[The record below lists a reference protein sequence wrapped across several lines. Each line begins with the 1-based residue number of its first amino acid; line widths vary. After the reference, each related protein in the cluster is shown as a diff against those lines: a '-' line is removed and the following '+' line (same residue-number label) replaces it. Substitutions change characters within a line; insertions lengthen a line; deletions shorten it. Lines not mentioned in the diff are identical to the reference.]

1 MLSRRVL
8 RIKAMQAIYSF
19 FQSDTENLDAAEKN
33 MLKSIDQIHDLFV
46 YQVSLLIEIVEV
58 ARRTMD
64 TAKQKYF
71 PTSEEL
77 HPNNRFIDNK
87 VVKII
92 ENNRDYMRRYD
103 NLKINWTDQYDLIKK
118 IYSEIKASKEFEEY
132 LSSENNSFM
141 ADIKFIMSV
150 YENHLVERDDFQQIY
165 EEQNIHWA
173 NDFDIA
179 NYLIVKSMKSM
190 VEDYDEDLPFF
201 TLFSNPSIAEQQDD
215 KDFVVNLLRKT
226 IIHSEKYNK
235 MIEEKLENWE
245 IERIA
250 VMDIILIKMALCELT
265 EFNTIPIKVTLNEY
279 IEISKI
285 YSTPK
290 SNIFVNGILDK
301 IVKELKEQ
309 NKIKKTGRGLM
320 E

>member
-8 RIKAMQAIYSF
+8 RIKAMQAVYSF

-33 MLKSIDQIHDLFV
+33 MLKSIDQIHDLFI
-46 YQVSLLIEIVEV
+46 YQISLLIEIVDI
-58 ARRTMD
+58 ARRSMD
-64 TAKQKYF
+64 NAKQKYF

-77 HPNNRFIDNK
+77 HPNNRFVDNK

-92 ENNRDYMRRYD
+92 ENNRDYLRRYD
-103 NLKINWTDQYDLIKK
+103 SLKINWTDQFDLIKK
-118 IYSEIKASKEFEEY
+118 IYSEIKASAEFEEY
-132 LSSENNSFM
+132 LKSENTTFM
-141 ADIKFIMSV
+141 ADVKFVQSV
-150 YENHLVERDDFQQIY
+150 YENHLVEREDFQQLY

-179 NYLIVKSMKSM
+179 NYLIVKSLKSM
-190 VEDYDEDLPFF
+190 VEDYDEDIPFF
-201 TLFSNPSIAEQQDD
+201 RLFSNPTIAEEQED

-226 IIHSEKYNK
+226 IIHSEKFSK
-235 MIEEKLENWE
+235 MIEDKLENWE
-245 IERIA
+245 LERIA
-250 VMDIILIKMALCELT
+250 VMDIILIKMALCELM
-265 EFNTIPIKVTLNEY
+265 EFNTIPVKVTLNEY

-301 IVKELKEQ
+301 IVKELKDQ
-309 NKIKKTGRGLM
+309 NKIKKSGRGLI

>member
-8 RIKAMQAIYSF
+8 RIKAMQAVYSF

-33 MLKSIDQIHDLFV
+33 MLKSIDQIYDLFV

-58 ARRTMD
+58 ARRSMD
-64 TAKQKYF
+64 TARQKYF
-71 PTSEEL
+71 PTNEEL

-103 NLKINWTDQYDLIKK
+103 NLKINWTDRYDLIKK
-118 IYSEIKASKEFEEY
+118 IYLEIKATKEFDEY
-132 LSSENNSFM
+132 LGSENDTFM
-141 ADIKFIMSV
+141 ADVKFIQAV

-173 NDFDIA
+173 NDFDIV
-179 NYLIVKSMKSM
+179 NYLIVKSLKSM
-190 VEDYDEDLPFF
+190 LENYDEDIPFF
-201 TLFSNPSIAEQQDD
+201 KLFSHPSITEEKED
-215 KDFVVNLLRKT
+215 KEFVVNLLRKT
-226 IIHSEKYNK
+226 VIHSEKYHK

-250 VMDIILIKMALCELT
+250 LMDIILIKMALCELQ

-279 IEISKI
+279 IEMSKI

-290 SNIFVNGILDK
+290 SHVFVNGILDK
-301 IVKELKEQ
+301 TVKELKE
-309 NKIKKTGRGLM
+309 NGKIKKVGRGLI